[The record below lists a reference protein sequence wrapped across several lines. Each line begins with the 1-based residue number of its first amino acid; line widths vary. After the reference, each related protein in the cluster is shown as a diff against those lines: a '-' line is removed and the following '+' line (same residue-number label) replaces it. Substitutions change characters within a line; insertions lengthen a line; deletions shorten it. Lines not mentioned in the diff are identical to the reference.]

1 MAKQLMV
8 SQLLIH
14 KDLIY
19 NIRHNL
25 SVNNDTEALYLNMIN
40 QKSKNI
46 FINTT
51 FTDSHLNIKKIL
63 KFILVHLSKN
73 KNLDKISSW

>member
-1 MAKQLMV
+1 MKLEKMAKQLVV

-40 QKSKNI
+40 
-46 FINTT
+46 
-51 FTDSHLNIKKIL
+51 
-63 KFILVHLSKN
+63 
-73 KNLDKISSW
+73 